1 MEFGIFDGILSVS
14 HLILKLAASRSLSF
28 DEIDLTKITRN
39 CANMLPRQSGINY
52 SNMVSSSSGTINTMC
67 SLKSTMQTSAQLS
80 KATQCSVS
88 HLSSIV
94 VLLIPPLTVRSIS
107 SIRDPE
113 LISGLKLALGN

>member
-107 SIRDPE
+107 TIRDPE